1 MTKWISTHGSLLTGL
16 LLFGSPACSSAPAN
30 TELPA
35 MTHVDP
41 ATSAHVVETICA
53 GTCGGPL
60 ASMEVWRDAQEE
72 IAVYVYDGDISRCSH
87 PPRIW
92 YDKDGEELA
101 TVASNPIGPG
111 EQAPGPAIQTRL
123 TAGLH
128 QTGTTS
134 CR

>member
-1 MTKWISTHGSLLTGL
+1 MTNQISRHASILTWL
-16 LLFGSPACSSAPAN
+16 LLIGAPACSNAP
-30 TELPA
+30 EK
-35 MTHVDP
+35 DE
-41 ATSAHVVETICA
+41 VVATICA

-72 IAVYVYDGDISRCSH
+72 IALYIYDGDISRCSH

-92 YDKDGEELA
+92 YDKNGKELA
-101 TVASNPIGPG
+101 TVGSNPVGPG

-128 QTGTTS
+128 QTGTIS
-134 CR
+134 CP

>member
-1 MTKWISTHGSLLTGL
+1 MTNQISTHMSIPLWL
-16 LLFGSPACSSAPAN
+16 LLIGSPACSSAPGK

-35 MTHVDP
+35 MTNVDP
-41 ATSAHVVETICA
+41 AASAHVVETICA

-72 IAVYVYDGDISRCSH
+72 IALYVYDGDINICSH

-92 YDKDGEELA
+92 YDKNGKELA
-101 TVASNPIGPG
+101 AVGSNPVGPG

-128 QTGTTS
+128 KTGTTS